1 MGCGASTTSEEDT
14 IERKRNQRIEARAK
28 AAQKKNESKIKML
41 LLGAG
46 ESGKSTIFKQ
56 MRILYGAP
64 RTEDEIRMFGVVV
77 RSNVVVVVKK
87 LLHLIKDMDL
97 EESLIQESE
106 ENARIDGEGGMS
118 YKEAYDELNKAF
130 IDSIDD
136 EEEITSEPSDDWV
149 GYSNRAGSNAN
160 KEAKKFLKYQ
170 FCLKTLWESKASR
183 EAWKNGSKVNM
194 NASHVVFLNDS
205 DRLAAPTYKPTNEDI
220 LLARVRTTQVVVER
234 YMMGDSMF
242 EVTDVGGQR
251 AERRKWI
258 GCFDNVDGLIFVAGL
273 SEYDQTLAEA
283 KRQNR
288 MKEALDLFKF
298 NANDNVFAKSGILL
312 FLNKRNLFEEKILT
326 SHIADQKH
334 FSDYVGPDRDY
345 HAGIEYFKKKFNE
358 CVGENSNKEIFTH
371 VTCATDTNAMEAVL
385 GAARLMIIKQNLAN
399 GGLL

>member
-1 MGCGASTTSEEDT
+1 
-14 IERKRNQRIEARAK
+14 
-28 AAQKKNESKIKML
+28 
-41 LLGAG
+41 
-46 ESGKSTIFKQ
+46 
-56 MRILYGAP
+56 
-64 RTEDEIRMFGVVV
+64 
-77 RSNVVVVVKK
+77 
-87 LLHLIKDMDL
+87 
-97 EESLIQESE
+97 
-106 ENARIDGEGGMS
+106 
-118 YKEAYDELNKAF
+118 
-130 IDSIDD
+130 
-136 EEEITSEPSDDWV
+136 
-149 GYSNRAGSNAN
+149 
-160 KEAKKFLKYQ
+160 
-170 FCLKTLWESKASR
+170 
-183 EAWKNGSKVNM
+183 
-194 NASHVVFLNDS
+194 
-205 DRLAAPTYKPTNEDI
+205 
-220 LLARVRTTQVVVER
+220 
-234 YMMGDSMF
+234 MF

-312 FLNKRNLFEEKILT
+312 FLNKRDLFEEKILT

-399 GGLL
+399 GG

>member
-1 MGCGASTTSEEDT
+1 MGCGSSTVSEDT
-14 IERKRNQRIEARAK
+14 VERKRNQRIEARQK
-28 AAQKKNESKIKML
+28 AQQKKNDAKIKML

-77 RSNVVVVVKK
+77 RSNVVVLVKK

-97 EESLIQESE
+97 EDMLTQESE
-106 ENARIDGEGGMS
+106 ENSRIDGESGMS
-118 YKEAYDELNKAF
+118 FKEAYDELKESF
-130 IDSIDD
+130 IDNPDEGSIHA
-136 EEEITSEPSDDWV
+136 EENSVDWI

-170 FCLKTLWESKASR
+170 FCIKTLWESKASK
-183 EAWKNGSKVNM
+183 EAWKNGAKVNV
-194 NASHVVFLNDS
+194 NSSHILFLNDS
-205 DRLAAPTYKPTNEDI
+205 DRLASSNYKPTNEDI
-220 LLARVRTTQVVVER
+220 LLARVRTTQVTVER

-258 GCFDNVDGLIFVAGL
+258 GCFENVDGLIFVAAL

-312 FLNKRNLFEEKILT
+312 FLNKSDLFEEKILT

-345 HAGIEYFKKKFNE
+345 HAGVEYFKKKFSE
-358 CVGENSNKEIFTH
+358 CVGENSKKDIYIH

-385 GAARLMIIKQNLAN
+385 GAARLMIIQQNLAN
-399 GGLL
+399 AGL